1 MNLVF
6 VRNPRSRRYILRL
19 KPDGTV
25 RATVPA
31 RGTIG
36 EARAFAERNIEW
48 INRQLQQ
55 RQRAVVWEHG
65 TEILYRGQMVTLNVG
80 AVVSFGDQ
88 VVPFASPASLR
99 QTVERHLWQLAAGEL
114 SQRTRELAAQHNVL
128 VNRITI
134 RNQRTRWGSCS
145 RRGTISLNWRLIQA
159 PALVRDYIILH
170 ELMHRREM
178 NHSKRF
184 WREVASVC
192 PDYRAAET
200 WLKQN
205 RHLNQNRG

>member
-31 RGTIG
+31 RGTIS
-36 EARAFAERNIEW
+36 EARAFAERNIDW

-55 RQRAVVWEHG
+55 RQRTAVWDHG
-65 TEILYRGQMVTLNVG
+65 TEVLYRGQQVALNVG

-88 VVPFASPASLR
+88 VLPFTSPASLR
-99 QTVERHLWQLAAGEL
+99 QAVEQHLWQLAAREL
-114 SQRTRELAAQHNVL
+114 PPRTRELAAQHNVL
-128 VNRITI
+128 VNRITV

-145 RRGTISLNWRLIQA
+145 RRGTISLNWRLIQT
-159 PALVRDYIILH
+159 PTYVRDYIILH
-170 ELMHRREM
+170 ELMHRRQM
-178 NHSKRF
+178 NHSKSF
-184 WREVASVC
+184 WQEVAAVC
-192 PDYRAAET
+192 PDYRQAEA
-200 WLKQN
+200 WLKQH
-205 RHLNQNRG
+205 RHLNQNRI